1 MKQAAYTVDLETKS
15 IESRPYYPP
24 VPVGVAVRDL
34 LGNKKYYAFGHTEG
48 NNCSV
53 GTAREVVK
61 DIYRS
66 GMPVVFHNN
75 SFDTDVIETHWGL
88 SPPSTV
94 EDTLYLSFLQNPH
107 EETLALKPLAEVYL
121 DMPPEE
127 SDRVKDWVLS
137 NIPEAK
143 RKPSSWGEHMWKC
156 PPSILGPYAIGDV
169 DRTYRLWDKIRP
181 EIADRGMLPA
191 YRRELA
197 LTPITLEMERSGVR
211 VDMDRLKECL
221 HVFEK
226 MDKDLVRRICKR
238 LRISP
243 GDMDNPD
250 VKKRF
255 NVDSGAQ
262 LAKALIASNKLDS
275 IIKTPTGKVSTK
287 VENLKATCND
297 KRLLDLLAIH
307 SVIKKYTSSFIIP
320 WIEQA
325 ELTHGRVLPRFNQV
339 RNKTDE
345 GGGGARS
352 GRMSS
357 YDPNFQNVAGNVE
370 DSKNK
375 DTLLLM
381 QLWAKDQHGY
391 DFIGLRDFIIPDE
404 DSVLITVDYNQQ
416 ELRLLA
422 HFERGVLMKAYR
434 DNPKLDVHD
443 FCRVLVGK
451 ILGIDIPRKAIKV
464 TVFGL
469 IYGMGLDKLAHG
481 MGLDKNTA
489 KKVRDGIL
497 QAVPGIK
504 GLIDELKDLERRGK
518 PLTTWGGREYFCE
531 EPKYLRNKHTGEEFW
546 MSFEYKMLNYLIQPS
561 AADVTKQG
569 MINVFQQVPDARI
582 ALQVHDELVCM
593 APSAAHGRR
602 IADAMCDM
610 EFNVPMLADPKVSD
624 FSWAR
629 AK

>member
-1 MKQAAYTVDLETKS
+1 MNQAAYTVDLETKS

-34 LGNKKYYAFGHTEG
+34 LGNKTYYAFGHTEG
-48 NNCSV
+48 NNCDV
-53 GTAREVVK
+53 GKAQAVVK

-66 GMPVVFHNN
+66 GMPVIFHNN

-94 EDTLYLSFLQNPH
+94 EDTLYLAFLQNPH
-107 EETLALKPLAEVYL
+107 EKELALKPLAEIYL
-121 DMPPEE
+121 DMPPAEL
-127 SDRVKDWVLS
+127 DLVKDWVLS
-137 NIPEAK
+137 NVPAAK
-143 RKPSSWGEHMWKC
+143 KKPSSWGEHMWKC
-156 PPSILGPYAIGDV
+156 PPKILGPYAIGDV
-169 DRTYRLWDKIRP
+169 DRTYKLWKKIKP
-181 EIADRGMLPA
+181 EITERGMLPA
-191 YRRELA
+191 YQRELS

-211 VDMDRLKECL
+211 VDMDRLKDCL
-221 HVFEK
+221 GTFEK

-238 LRISP
+238 LRISKH
-243 GDMDNPD
+243 DMDNPD

-255 NVDSGAQ
+255 NVDSGPQ
-262 LAKALIASNKLDS
+262 LAKALIAADKLES
-275 IIKTPTGKVSTK
+275 IIRTPTGKVSTK
-287 VENLKATCND
+287 VENLRSGCSD
-297 KRLLDLLAIH
+297 KRLLDLLAVH

-320 WIEQA
+320 WIEQG
-325 ELTHGRVLPRFNQV
+325 ELTDGRVLPRFNQT
-339 RNKTDE
+339 RQDE
-345 GGGGARS
+345 GGGARS

-370 DSKNK
+370 ESKNK

-381 QLWAKDQHGY
+381 QSWARDQFGY
-391 DFIGLRDFIIPDE
+391 EFIGLRDFIIPDE

-422 HFERGVLMKAYR
+422 HFERGILMKAYR

-489 KKVRDGIL
+489 KNVRDGIL
-497 QAVPGIK
+497 KAIPGIK
-504 GLIDELKDLERRGK
+504 DLVDELKSLERRGK
-518 PLTTWGGREYFCE
+518 PLRTWGGREYYCE
-531 EPKYLRNKHTGEEFW
+531 EPKYLKNKQTGEEFW

-569 MINVFQQVPDARI
+569 MINVKRDVPRARI

-593 APSAAHGRR
+593 APKASYGRQ
-602 IADAMCDM
+602 IADAMCDINL
-610 EFNVPMLADPKVSD
+610 NVPMLADPKVSD